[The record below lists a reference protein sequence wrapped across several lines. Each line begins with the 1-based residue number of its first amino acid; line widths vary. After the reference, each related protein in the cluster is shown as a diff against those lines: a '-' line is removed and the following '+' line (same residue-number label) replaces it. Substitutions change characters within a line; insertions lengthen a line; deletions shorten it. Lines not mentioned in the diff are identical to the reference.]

1 MVMGCVN
8 DAPAPVLEIV
18 SGADV
23 TTEVSVVGKLPGRV
37 AAFSFTPGAGD
48 DVGAALDETTE
59 VSSVG
64 KRGGALAPGAGGFS
78 AAAIGEG
85 SGFCGSPD
93 SPVRFA
99 FSNAA
104 C

>member
-1 MVMGCVN
+1 MVIGCVS

-23 TTEVSVVGKLPGRV
+23 TTEVSVVGNAPGD
-37 AAFSFTPGAGD
+37 AAGD
-48 DVGAALDETTE
+48 AAGAAVVATTD

-64 KRGGALAPGAGGFS
+64 NCGGGLAAGDAEGKAAAPAIGDGSALAG
-78 AAAIGEG
+78 
-85 SGFCGSPD
+85 
-93 SPVRFA
+93 A
-99 FSNAA
+99 FSWFILSIFA

>member
-1 MVMGCVN
+1 MIGWVN

-23 TTEVSVVGKLPGRV
+23 TTEVSVVGKPPGNGLGL
-37 AAFSFTPGAGD
+37 APGGGDATP
-48 DVGAALDETTE
+48 DETTD

-64 KRGGALAPGAGGFS
+64 NRGGALAAGAGEFS
-78 AAAIGEG
+78 VPAMGEG
-85 SGFCGSPD
+85 SGFSGRPD
-93 SPVRFA
+93 SPTRFA
-99 FSNAA
+99 FSNAV

>member
-1 MVMGCVN
+1 MGCVN
-8 DAPAPVLEIV
+8 EAPAPVLEMV

-23 TTEVSVVGKLPGRV
+23 TTEVSVVGKLPGNSLGP
-37 AAFSFTPGAGD
+37 AAAAGD
-48 DVGAALDETTE
+48 AAGAFVELTTD

-64 KRGGALAPGAGGFS
+64 NRGGALPDGVGDCSAP
-78 AAAIGEG
+78 AIGDG
-85 SGFCGSPD
+85 SGFSGRPD

-99 FSNAA
+99 FCNAA